1 MCKSSICTWAQLD
14 YIWNE
19 MDYLVTPDVVCILH
33 INWICIDAY
42 SKFHSLSLRLM
53 WMVRTLHH
61 CSSTWNHRKEAS
73 DGIKWNFTKFLVDK
87 DGKVVG
93 RHAPT
98 TSPLKIEV
106 GLSFTQLHCCNF
118 YSIIKCWCI
127 SILRFFLGT
136 EWHPEVSWHCIM
148 ICLHE
153 YVFRFCMSLCWTV
166 LFIENKE
173 FRHLSVF
180 PHLKLRWYGVM

>member
-127 SILRFFLGT
+127 SILRFFWVQNDIQKFLDT
-136 EWHPEVSWHCIM
+136 ASWFVYMNMSSDFVCRSAELY
-148 ICLHE
+148 CLLKIRSSDIW
-153 YVFRFCMSLCWTV
+153 VCFRTW
-166 LFIENKE
+166 N
-173 FRHLSVF
+173 
-180 PHLKLRWYGVM
+180 

>member
-1 MCKSSICTWAQLD
+1 MSNVQRTIDLEVYIKDKLEKDEQILIPNMCKSSICTWAQLD

-73 DGIKWNFTKFLVDK
+73 LEMALNG
-87 DGKVVG
+87 
-93 RHAPT
+93 
-98 TSPLKIEV
+98 TSPNFLLIKMARLL
-106 GLSFTQLHCCNF
+106 GDMLRQLLL
-118 YSIIKCWCI
+118 W
-127 SILRFFLGT
+127 R
-136 EWHPEVSWHCIM
+136 
-148 ICLHE
+148 
-153 YVFRFCMSLCWTV
+153 
-166 LFIENKE
+166 
-173 FRHLSVF
+173 
-180 PHLKLRWYGVM
+180 